1 MFLLSDL
8 AYVYYYYPILTYLIQ
23 AKSASIFESWVKGQ
37 RSFINDIWL
46 FWKINTN
53 YRNYSFLIIFAGMLF
68 WFIALSYQVWIR
80 WIIYKIKNRNN
91 SNSENNWTYNQFT
104 NEGSSKLLRKKF
116 KSGKANFILGKV
128 DKPIWNNPYIVNNTD
143 AHGIV
148 IGIAGSKKTEKIVIP
163 SIHYNAN
170 LDYKER
176 PNMII
181 SDPKKQILART
192 GNILKQKGYE
202 IKVFDFINP

>member
-1 MFLLSDL
+1 M
-8 AYVYYYYPILTYLIQ
+8 AIL
-23 AKSASIFESWVKGQ
+23 
-37 RSFINDIWL
+37 
-46 FWKINTN
+46 KINTN

-128 DKPIWNNPYIVNNTD
+128 DKPI
-143 AHGIV
+143 
-148 IGIAGSKKTEKIVIP
+148 
-163 SIHYNAN
+163 
-170 LDYKER
+170 
-176 PNMII
+176 
-181 SDPKKQILART
+181 
-192 GNILKQKGYE
+192 
-202 IKVFDFINP
+202 